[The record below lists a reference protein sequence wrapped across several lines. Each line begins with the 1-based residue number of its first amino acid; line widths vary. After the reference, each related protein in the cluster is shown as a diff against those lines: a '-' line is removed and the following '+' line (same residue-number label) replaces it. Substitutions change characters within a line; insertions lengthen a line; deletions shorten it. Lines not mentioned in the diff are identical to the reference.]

1 MHRKT
6 HTDLTKQPPTVGMRR
21 VQTVY
26 YVCAN
31 FHPFT
36 IITDF
41 SASSPPRTPRPP
53 SHPSRSFFSFLT
65 LPLTPIPPG
74 FSFTFHQRRRQR
86 LRTLPP
92 ISLDR
97 AFSRFFS
104 PRVYPP
110 FSPSRTLSP
119 PTNRDSGDD
128 GGCPEGAAISIEG
141 RSRQFS
147 YRTT

>member
-6 HTDLTKQPPTVGMRR
+6 HTDLTQQPPTVGMRR
-21 VQTVY
+21 VQTVH

-41 SASSPPRTPRPP
+41 SASSPPFVSLPISLLLPNCLHPFLPAFLLHLSPTTTTASAYIAANLPRSSFFTILFTPESILP
-53 SHPSRSFFSFLT
+53 SHPHPLS
-65 LPLTPIPPG
+65 LP
-74 FSFTFHQRRRQR
+74 
-86 LRTLPP
+86 
-92 ISLDR
+92 
-97 AFSRFFS
+97 
-104 PRVYPP
+104 
-110 FSPSRTLSP
+110 P

-128 GGCPEGAAISIEG
+128 GGCPEGAAISIGG